1 MLPALCLT
9 GLQRV
14 EKLRGKV
21 GFDDFFPEKNVRL
34 LQGNCTCFL
43 LFPGESA
50 YVFFF
55 FPSLLYICSGN
66 IFVSIIC
73 TMLLVVDKQIIEK
86 FLNLKIVENKL

>member
-1 MLPALCLT
+1 MKNYGEKSVLMTFFLKKMFGFCKVTA
-9 GLQRV
+9 RV
-14 EKLRGKV
+14 
-21 GFDDFFPEKNVRL
+21 
-34 LQGNCTCFL
+34 FL

-73 TMLLVVDKQIIEK
+73 TMLLIVDKQIIEK
-86 FLNLKIVENKL
+86 FLNMKIVENKL